1 MSKVDLSIELV
12 INYLESEH
20 ITVGTPEIKNLVI
33 KWHEILPTIDFISL
47 AAIVLYNP
55 NKNVLSDIEIR
66 EIRKYFFP

>member
-33 KWHEILPTIDFISL
+33 KWNEILPTIDFISL